1 MQVKHHANI
10 LFIHMKPLL
19 FMETPLPIKF
29 VFREPLDVRWPSCD
43 KKCADYPNYP
53 LKIDP

>member
-1 MQVKHHANI
+1 
-10 LFIHMKPLL
+10 
-19 FMETPLPIKF
+19 METPLPIKF

-43 KKCADYPNYP
+43 KKCSDYPNYL